1 MKQGNTICA
10 VSTGTGITAISV
22 IRISGAET
30 FDICKKI
37 FFTGGHKTIN
47 PETKKRVYYGI
58 IKDKERIIDEVVLT
72 LFHSP
77 HSYTGEDIAEISCHG
92 SPYIRQEILNLLVK
106 HGAHIAKPGE
116 FTQRAFMNGK
126 LDLSQAEAI
135 ADLISSHSTAS
146 HRTAINQMRGG
157 FSKKLRS
164 LRDKLVEFTSLIE
177 LELDFSEEDV
187 EFADRNTL
195 LNLIKEIHQEISK
208 LTTSFELGNAI
219 KNGVPVVIIGRPNV
233 GKSTLL
239 NALLNEDRAI
249 VSEIEGTTRDTIE
262 DTLNMNGITFRF
274 IDTAGLRVTK
284 EKVELLGIKK
294 THENIQKAS
303 LILLLEDAT
312 ANKEKIKETLQEV
325 EKMIDKE
332 RQHLILLLNKSDK
345 VKDNKN
351 NFHNISVPFIQLSAK
366 ERINIDA
373 LTNLLSESINLSP
386 ISHDEVVVVNA
397 RHYNALQK
405 AGLAIERVIEGINI
419 ELSGDLLAQDIRE
432 ALHYLGEITGEVTTD
447 EILSRVF
454 ANFCIGK

>member
-146 HRTAINQMRGG
+146 HRTAINQMR
-157 FSKKLRS
+157 
-164 LRDKLVEFTSLIE
+164 
-177 LELDFSEEDV
+177 
-187 EFADRNTL
+187 
-195 LNLIKEIHQEISK
+195 
-208 LTTSFELGNAI
+208 
-219 KNGVPVVIIGRPNV
+219 
-233 GKSTLL
+233 
-239 NALLNEDRAI
+239 
-249 VSEIEGTTRDTIE
+249 
-262 DTLNMNGITFRF
+262 
-274 IDTAGLRVTK
+274 
-284 EKVELLGIKK
+284 
-294 THENIQKAS
+294 
-303 LILLLEDAT
+303 
-312 ANKEKIKETLQEV
+312 
-325 EKMIDKE
+325 
-332 RQHLILLLNKSDK
+332 
-345 VKDNKN
+345 
-351 NFHNISVPFIQLSAK
+351 
-366 ERINIDA
+366 
-373 LTNLLSESINLSP
+373 
-386 ISHDEVVVVNA
+386 
-397 RHYNALQK
+397 
-405 AGLAIERVIEGINI
+405 
-419 ELSGDLLAQDIRE
+419 
-432 ALHYLGEITGEVTTD
+432 
-447 EILSRVF
+447 
-454 ANFCIGK
+454 